1 MNDTKNRKENKYTHS
16 DGDICIGIFIDH
28 GEFFKHQ
35 GHRTINADKNQC
47 VSCLHNLSVHGKR
60 MKLVFIVVMIAVLA
74 TMVLTAI
81 FL

>member
-28 GEFFKHQ
+28 GEFFEHQ
-35 GHRTINADKNQC
+35 GHRTINADKNKC
-47 VSCLHNLSVHGKR
+47 VSCLHNLSVHGI
-60 MKLVFIVVMIAVLA
+60 FIVVMIAVLA

>member
-1 MNDTKNRKENKYTHS
+1 MNDTKNRKGNKYVHS
-16 DGDICIGIFIDH
+16 DGDIFDH

-35 GHRTINADKNQC
+35 GHRA
-47 VSCLHNLSVHGKR
+47 
-60 MKLVFIVVMIAVLA
+60 IVVMIAVLV

>member
-1 MNDTKNRKENKYTHS
+1 MTRKTEMGNKYTHS

-28 GEFFKHQ
+28 CKFFKHQ
-35 GHRTINADKNQC
+35 GHRA
-47 VSCLHNLSVHGKR
+47 
-60 MKLVFIVVMIAVLA
+60 IVVMIAILV